1 MLKNYLKVACRILVK
16 NRLISFI
23 NIFGLGLSMSVGMMI
38 MIRLQDQLSYD
49 NFHPNP
55 GTLFRV
61 INHFQ
66 DKSGQRFDMASTPL
80 PLRDKLAAVPGVEIS
95 TSIYPAFN
103 GKLEGAGKE
112 ISVNGAFTDPS
123 FFKVFGFTLFAGNP
137 STALSNPNA
146 IIITKDVAERY
157 FGHATAVGKTL
168 KRDNGKSFLITGV
181 LNDPPSKSHIHFD
194 AFVSASTIHQMEV
207 DKTLPNKSADWFQFN
222 TAYTY
227 ITTTDKKTV
236 EAGLRSLGSQLTK
249 DMQGAKAA
257 FALQSI
263 NNITP
268 GSDYLYNEIGDGS
281 SWSKFYFEI
290 GIALIILLAACF
302 NYTNLTVARSLTRA
316 KEVGIRKIN
325 GAKKSQLFLQYII
338 ESTLVAALSLVF
350 AWILLSQI
358 VRYAPFNDS
367 YEFIPSSFQYNTEFI
382 SRTILFALFTGI
394 LAGVAPAWM
403 LSNFKP
409 LRILKNMT
417 TARMFGNISVQKTL
431 IVFQY
436 TLSLTI
442 LIFLLAFYRQF
453 AHLGSRDPGF
463 RKENVLVVPLNGL
476 DATIVSQRLTTVPG
490 VQSVSA
496 MSSVFGRHFS
506 GLTTTAWISNRQDAV
521 PLNYYYAD
529 GNFIRNM
536 GLSVIAGKHSN
547 DNRSIL
553 LNEQGAKALG
563 LKDISRAV
571 GQQIWINDSTQV
583 EITGILKDFNYE
595 NAGSPIRPL
604 ALMSRKDAYSHLYVS
619 VNTADKMMLTAQV
632 RKVMFSL
639 QRTQTADLVWLDDQL
654 AENNSQG
661 ATISLLGYL
670 AFMAMAI
677 ATLGLLG
684 LVIYTVQTRR
694 KEISIRKI
702 IGAGS
707 GQLVRMLSRGFI
719 KLLLLSGIIAVPLG
733 YVAGY
738 LFLQNFTDRVSFGV
752 GSALLCFCVLLAI
765 GLLTIISQTYKAAV
779 ENPAKSLRSE

>member
-1 MLKNYLKVACRILVK
+1 
-16 NRLISFI
+16 
-23 NIFGLGLSMSVGMMI
+23 
-38 MIRLQDQLSYD
+38 
-49 NFHPNP
+49 
-55 GTLFRV
+55 
-61 INHFQ
+61 
-66 DKSGQRFDMASTPL
+66 
-80 PLRDKLAAVPGVEIS
+80 
-95 TSIYPAFN
+95 
-103 GKLEGAGKE
+103 
-112 ISVNGAFTDPS
+112 
-123 FFKVFGFTLFAGNP
+123 
-137 STALSNPNA
+137 
-146 IIITKDVAERY
+146 
-157 FGHATAVGKTL
+157 
-168 KRDNGKSFLITGV
+168 
-181 LNDPPSKSHIHFD
+181 
-194 AFVSASTIHQMEV
+194 
-207 DKTLPNKSADWFQFN
+207 
-222 TAYTY
+222 
-227 ITTTDKKTV
+227 
-236 EAGLRSLGSQLTK
+236 
-249 DMQGAKAA
+249 
-257 FALQSI
+257 
-263 NNITP
+263 
-268 GSDYLYNEIGDGS
+268 
-281 SWSKFYFEI
+281 
-290 GIALIILLAACF
+290 
-302 NYTNLTVARSLTRA
+302 
-316 KEVGIRKIN
+316 
-325 GAKKSQLFLQYII
+325 
-338 ESTLVAALSLVF
+338 
-350 AWILLSQI
+350 
-358 VRYAPFNDS
+358 
-367 YEFIPSSFQYNTEFI
+367 
-382 SRTILFALFTGI
+382 
-394 LAGVAPAWM
+394 
-403 LSNFKP
+403 
-409 LRILKNMT
+409 
-417 TARMFGNISVQKTL
+417 VQKTL